1 MFDED
6 QSGFLDEDEYR
17 YAMEYLV
24 RHTYTIHKLLS
35 VRVEKHYVFST
46 LFYVCI
52 RHVFQRSLRD
62 LTVLYVCDF

>member
-24 RHTYTIHKLLS
+24 RHTYTMS
-35 VRVEKHYVFST
+35 VRIEKNYVFSH
-46 LFYVCI
+46 
-52 RHVFQRSLRD
+52 HVFQRSLRD

>member
-35 VRVEKHYVFST
+35 VRVEK
-46 LFYVCI
+46 LC
-52 RHVFQRSLRD
+52 FQFVILRVHTSCVSLRD
-62 LTVLYVCDF
+62 LTILNVCDF

>member
-35 VRVEKHYVFST
+35 VYIRT

-52 RHVFQRSLRD
+52 HHVFQRSLRD